1 MNNYHGIIFAY
12 KSYPE
17 LRELVS
23 ERTAASLPIC
33 SRYRLIDF
41 ALSSLRN
48 AGIVDVGVIM
58 QRDYQS
64 LLDHLGSGKPWD
76 MSRRTGGLRMLPP
89 FGLPEHHRGDYSGT
103 IEALNAVSSYIE
115 DIPKKYIDKPKAE
128 HELFDTDAPVAVQ
141 LAYQMDLKILESGD
155 ADFSKKVPLFA
166 FSKKEDD
173 KDTEFIK
180 LGEKNPIGPKENTEF
195 LNQYSNINENEYIKQ
210 YYCEGLYVITKE
222 EPCIM
227 CAMAL
232 IHNRISRLYFCD
244 INEKEGFPDKY
255 MLFIEINQNDFNKLH
270 KIQKKFIRM

>member
-76 MSRRTGGLRMLPP
+76 MRSVQTGCNFCRR
-89 FGLPEHHRGDYSGT
+89 
-103 IEALNAVSSYIE
+103 
-115 DIPKKYIDKPKAE
+115 
-128 HELFDTDAPVAVQ
+128 Q
-141 LAYQMDLKILESGD
+141 
-155 ADFSKKVPLFA
+155 
-166 FSKKEDD
+166 
-173 KDTEFIK
+173 
-180 LGEKNPIGPKENTEF
+180 
-195 LNQYSNINENEYIKQ
+195 
-210 YYCEGLYVITKE
+210 
-222 EPCIM
+222 
-227 CAMAL
+227 
-232 IHNRISRLYFCD
+232 
-244 INEKEGFPDKY
+244 
-255 MLFIEINQNDFNKLH
+255 
-270 KIQKKFIRM
+270 